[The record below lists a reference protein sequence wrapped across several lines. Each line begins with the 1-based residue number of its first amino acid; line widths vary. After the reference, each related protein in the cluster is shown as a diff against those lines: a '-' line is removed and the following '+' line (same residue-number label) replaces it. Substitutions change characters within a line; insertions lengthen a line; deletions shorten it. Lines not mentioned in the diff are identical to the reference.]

1 MPSLTMLSRTPRKP
15 LAGGTMPPLGAGGIV
30 NVVGE
35 EKVVRAVGEEECM
48 G

>member
-15 LAGGTMPPLGAGGIV
+15 FAGGTIPPLAAAGIAGVI
-30 NVVGE
+30 GE
-35 EKVVRAVGEEECM
+35 EKVVRAVGEEECA